1 MLFEECWCMWGI
13 VRRALLPL
21 LMLLVGVAALVYG
34 VKKHAA
40 HVFVEK
46 EIEINLAP
54 PGFAGPGMPPGF
66 GGPPG
71 MGGAPGFPGP
81 PGGMPAFAGPP
92 PQLQKM
98 KQKILVGN
106 DEPETAIVRDVTI
119 GGLVLLSSGEL
130 KRTYSGAPP
139 SLCPT

>member
-1 MLFEECWCMWGI
+1 MWKI

-21 LMLLVGVAALVYG
+21 LVLAVGVAVLVHG
-34 VKKHAA
+34 VKKHTA
-40 HVFVEK
+40 HVFVER
-46 EIEINLAP
+46 EIEISLAP
-54 PGFAGPGMPPGF
+54 PVFAAPNMPPGF

-71 MGGAPGFPGP
+71 MNGMPGFPGG
-81 PGGMPAFAGPP
+81 PGGMPPFGAPP
-92 PQLQKM
+92 PELQKM
-98 KQKILVGN
+98 KQKIMVGQ

-119 GGLVLLSSGEL
+119 GGLVLLASGEL